1 MTKITADQLARQ
13 GRAAF
18 VTATHTLR
26 GKSGKESPG
35 DKSFIRAKGI
45 RLTKIGERSNSNV
58 AYATNETSPACSVA
72 RFLWSNDCPPRL
84 AEASQFITFVGIQRH
99 GLGVLPTCGG
109 HQSSAGQRKQRT
121 RPSDQGRQ
129 EEGVGGVA
137 GDCNGTIVTGILAK
151 L

>member
-45 RLTKIGERSNSNV
+45 RFDENRRAIEFQRSL
-58 AYATNETSPACSVA
+58 
-72 RFLWSNDCPPRL
+72 RR
-84 AEASQFITFVGIQRH
+84 
-99 GLGVLPTCGG
+99 
-109 HQSSAGQRKQRT
+109 RT
-121 RPSDQGRQ
+121 RHRRP
-129 EEGVGGVA
+129 V
-137 GDCNGTIVTGILAK
+137 L
-151 L
+151 

>member
-58 AYATNETSPACSVA
+58 AYADERDIAGLFCDEIPVEQCLPSASGGGLSVHNFRRDPTA
-72 RFLWSNDCPPRL
+72 RSGCTAHTW
-84 AEASQFITFVGIQRH
+84 
-99 GLGVLPTCGG
+99 
-109 HQSSAGQRKQRT
+109 
-121 RPSDQGRQ
+121 RPS
-129 EEGVGGVA
+129 
-137 GDCNGTIVTGILAK
+137 TIRRTATTANSSFR
-151 L
+151 

>member
-58 AYATNETSPACSVA
+58 AYADERDIAGLFCDEIPVEQCLPSASGGGLSVHNFRRDPTARSGCS
-72 RFLWSNDCPPRL
+72 
-84 AEASQFITFVGIQRH
+84 
-99 GLGVLPTCGG
+99 PTCGG

>member
-35 DKSFIRAKGI
+35 DKSFIPAKGI
-45 RLTKIGERSNSNV
+45 KLTKIGERSNSNGPTP
-58 AYATNETSPACSVA
+58 TNETSPACSVT
-72 RFLWSNDCPPRL
+72 RFLWSNACPPRL

-99 GLGVLPTCGG
+99 GLGVPPTCGG
-109 HQSSAGQRKQRT
+109 HQSSAGQRKQRI